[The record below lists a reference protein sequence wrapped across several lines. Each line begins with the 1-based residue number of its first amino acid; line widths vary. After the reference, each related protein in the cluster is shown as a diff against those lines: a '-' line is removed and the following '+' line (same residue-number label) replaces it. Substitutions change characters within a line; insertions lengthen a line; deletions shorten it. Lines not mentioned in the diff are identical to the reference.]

1 MSNILIIGAGSMG
14 TAFSFPCIDNNH
26 KVSIVGTHLEDNFI
40 DEINSTKKHP
50 PLNCYV
56 PKDVKFLKFEK
67 LSEEFNR
74 KIDLIVVAVVS
85 KGIESFKIFKN
96 PFFVSLVFRVK

>member
-26 KVSIVGTHLEDNFI
+26 KVSIVGTYLEDKFI
-40 DEINSTKKHP
+40 DQINLTKKHP
-50 PLNCYV
+50 LLKCDV

-67 LSEEFNR
+67 LSEEF
-74 KIDLIVVAVVS
+74 K
-85 KGIESFKIFKN
+85 KK
-96 PFFVSLVFRVK
+96 